1 MISSTSFENQLST
14 TRDIRF
20 SNRRSILHRLLL
32 KGSSTRQELSRMTG
46 LSQATVANLISDLME
61 GGLVVEL
68 GVEASQG
75 GRPTTILAINGNA
88 GACVGIDVAETY
100 IHLELFD
107 LSLHH
112 LADFEATLSPDQNQP
127 EQIVKQIVDGLNELL
142 IQAHCKIADVVGA
155 GISIPG
161 PFDHSAGVSVFAP
174 NCGWRD
180 VALKPM
186 LEQEIHIP
194 LYLDNPLKFNAIAE
208 TWFGAGQKVN
218 NLTTIILGT
227 GVGAGLVIGG
237 QLYQG
242 ASNTSGEWGH
252 TTIIHE
258 GRLCRC
264 GNRGCIEAYIGAPG
278 IMQTIHEINPDSPL
292 IHSEDQV
299 KTIQEIVLAAKR
311 GDQVAQ
317 KVLMQTT
324 EILGEWL
331 ANLVNLLNPD
341 LIVLGSWL
349 ARLIGPTILPDLG
362 KVVER
367 HSLAQSFRAAN
378 IRLSSLMDDAVSL
391 GAATLVLEDYLANA
405 GKPLAPV
412 RLHERSYNKQ
422 PQKLDP

>member
-1 MISSTSFENQLST
+1 
-14 TRDIRF
+14 
-20 SNRRSILHRLLL
+20 
-32 KGSSTRQELSRMTG
+32 
-46 LSQATVANLISDLME
+46 
-61 GGLVVEL
+61 
-68 GVEASQG
+68 
-75 GRPTTILAINGNA
+75 
-88 GACVGIDVAETY
+88 
-100 IHLELFD
+100 
-107 LSLHH
+107 
-112 LADFEATLSPDQNQP
+112 
-127 EQIVKQIVDGLNELL
+127 
-142 IQAHCKIADVVGA
+142 
-155 GISIPG
+155 
-161 PFDHSAGVSVFAP
+161 
-174 NCGWRD
+174 
-180 VALKPM
+180 
-186 LEQEIHIP
+186 
-194 LYLDNPLKFNAIAE
+194 
-208 TWFGAGQKVN
+208 
-218 NLTTIILGT
+218 
-227 GVGAGLVIGG
+227 
-237 QLYQG
+237 
-242 ASNTSGEWGH
+242 
-252 TTIIHE
+252 
-258 GRLCRC
+258 
-264 GNRGCIEAYIGAPG
+264 
-278 IMQTIHEINPDSPL
+278 MQTLHEIDPDSPL

-324 EILGEWL
+324 EILGEGL